1 MNNTAM
7 AETQPHTLLEDILAI
22 IISTM
27 MISFA
32 VIMLRQAG
40 ALTGG
45 TVGLAFLIHYV
56 TELPFGVLFFMIN
69 LPFYYLAVRRMGW
82 RFSLKTFCA
91 ITLVSILSDVHQQF
105 IHFDH
110 LQPVYATLFGSL
122 LIGLGLIVLFR
133 HRGSLGGVNILA
145 LYLQERYGIRAGK
158 LQMAVD
164 ISIVLAS
171 LFVVSPQM
179 LLASIGGAVI
189 LNLVIAMNFRPGRY
203 IA

>member
-1 MNNTAM
+1 M

>member
-1 MNNTAM
+1 MNNSATA
-7 AETQPHTLLEDILAI
+7 EKLPHTLLEDILAI

-82 RFSLKTFCA
+82 RFSLKTFSA

-158 LQMAVD
+158 LQMAID

>member
-7 AETQPHTLLEDILAI
+7 AEKLPHTLLEDILAI

-32 VIMLRQAG
+32 VILLRQAG

-45 TVGLAFLIHYV
+45 TVGLAFLLHYV
-56 TELPFGVLFFMIN
+56 TELPFGLLFFLIN

-158 LQMAVD
+158 LQMGID